1 MKPKHIAIIMDGNR
15 RWARS
20 NNCSILEAYE
30 KGLETLNKTIENCIK
45 LKINFLTVFG
55 FSTENWNRS
64 QKEISYLMKLFD
76 KFLDKAI
83 LEAKTKEIKIKF
95 IGDLDVFSKQI
106 KDKTSFLSNLTNKK
120 KNLILTIAVN
130 YGGQQEILSA
140 VKRYLIDRLNDNTK
154 SLKNV
159 KDFEKYLFNYDLPTI
174 DLLIRTGGEK
184 RLSNFMLWHLA
195 YTELLFLKEM
205 WPDFNFNL
213 LDNSINDFTLRKRKF
228 GGM

>member
-15 RWARS
+15 RWAKS
-20 NNCSILEAYE
+20 NNFSILEAYE
-30 KGLETLNKTIENCIK
+30 KGLETLNNTIQNCIK
-45 LKINFLTVFG
+45 LKINYLTVFG

-64 QKEISYLMKLFD
+64 KKEISYLMKLFD

-83 LEAKTKEIKIKF
+83 LEAECKEICIKF
-95 IGDLDVFSKQI
+95 IGDLDVFGKPIREKAS
-106 KDKTSFLSNLTNKK
+106 LLTNITKK
-120 KNLILTIAVN
+120 KKKLTLTIAVN
-130 YGGQQEILSA
+130 YGGQQEILIA
-140 VKRYLIDRLNDNTK
+140 VKKFVTDFLKTNVK
-154 SLKNV
+154 SLKNL
-159 KDFEKYLFNYDLPTI
+159 KDFEKYLFNYNFPNI

-195 YTELLFLKEM
+195 YTELIFLNQM

-213 LDNSINDFTLRKRKF
+213 LDGSVNEFVSRKRKF

>member
-1 MKPKHIAIIMDGNR
+1 MKPQHIAIIMDGNR
-15 RWARS
+15 RWAKS
-20 NNCSILEAYE
+20 NNYSLLEAYE
-30 KGLETLNKTIENCIK
+30 KGLETLNKTIENCVK
-45 LKINFLTVFG
+45 LKIKYLTVFG

-64 QKEISYLMKLFD
+64 KKEISYLMKLFNE
-76 KFLDKAI
+76 FLDKAI
-83 LEAKTKEIKIKF
+83 LEAESKEIKVKF
-95 IGDLDVFSKQI
+95 IGDLDIFNKQI

-120 KNLILTIAVN
+120 KKLTLSIAVN

-140 VKRYLIDRLNDNTK
+140 VEKYLTDRLNKNDK

-159 KDFEKYLFNYDLPTI
+159 KDFEKYLFNYDLPNI

-195 YTELLFLKEM
+195 YTELLFLNEM

-213 LDNSINDFTLRKRKF
+213 LDNSVNDFTSRKRKF

>member
-15 RWARS
+15 RWAKS
-20 NNCSILEAYE
+20 NNSSILKAYE
-30 KGLETLNKTIENCIK
+30 KGLETLNNTIENCIK
-45 LKINFLTVFG
+45 LKINYLTVFG

-106 KDKTSFLSNLTNKK
+106 KDKTAFLSNLTNKK

-140 VKRYLIDRLNDNTK
+140 VKRYLIDRLNNNTK

-213 LDNSINDFTLRKRKF
+213 LDNSINDFALRKRKF

>member
-15 RWARS
+15 RWAKS
-20 NNCSILEAYE
+20 NNYSLLEAYE
-30 KGLETLNKTIENCIK
+30 RGLETLNDTIKNFIK
-45 LKINFLTVFG
+45 LKIKYLTVFG

-64 QKEISYLMKLFD
+64 KKEISYLMKLFN

-83 LEAKTKEIKIKF
+83 LEAEFKKIKIKF

-106 KDKTSFLSNLTNKK
+106 KDKTSSLSNLTSKK
-120 KNLILTIAVN
+120 KTLTLTIAVN
-130 YGGQQEILSA
+130 YGGQQEILNA
-140 VKRYLIDRLNDNTK
+140 VKKYSSDFLNGINK

-159 KDFEKYLFNYDLPTI
+159 NDFEKYLFNYDLPNI

-195 YTELLFLKEM
+195 YTELLFLDQM

-213 LDNSINDFTLRKRKF
+213 LESSVDEFISRKRKF

>member
-15 RWARS
+15 RWASS

-64 QKEISYLMKLFD
+64 KKEISYLMELFD

-83 LEAKTKEIKIKF
+83 LEAGSKEIKIKF
-95 IGDLDVFSKQI
+95 IGDLNIFSKKI
-106 KDKTSFLSNLTNKK
+106 IDKTSFLSNLTNKK
-120 KNLILTIAVN
+120 KKLTLTIAVN
-130 YGGQQEILSA
+130 YGGQQEILTA
-140 VKRYLIDRLNDNTK
+140 VKKCLIDHSNEKDK

-159 KDFEKYLFNYDLPTI
+159 KDFEKYLFNYDFPTI

-195 YTELLFLKEM
+195 YTELVFLNEM

-213 LDNSINDFTLRKRKF
+213 LDYSVNDFTSRKRKF

>member
-15 RWARS
+15 RWAIS
-20 NNCSILEAYE
+20 NNLTLFKAYE
-30 KGLETLNKTIENCIK
+30 KGLETLNNTIQDCIK
-45 LKINFLTVFG
+45 LKINYLTVFG

-64 QKEISYLMKLFD
+64 KKEISYLMKLFD

-83 LEAKTKEIKIKF
+83 LEAESKEIKIKF

-106 KDKTSFLSNLTNKK
+106 KDKTSFLSNLTKK
-120 KNLILTIAVN
+120 KKKFTLTIAVN

-140 VKRYLIDRLNDNTK
+140 IKRYIADNLNKNIK
-154 SLKNV
+154 SLQNV
-159 KDFEKYLFNYDLPTI
+159 NDFEKYLFNFDIPKI

-195 YTELLFLKEM
+195 YTELLFLNQM

-213 LDNSINDFTLRKRKF
+213 LDSSVNEFISRKRKF

>member
-15 RWARS
+15 RWAKS
-20 NNCSILEAYE
+20 NNQSLLNAYE
-30 KGLETLNKTIENCIK
+30 KGVETLNNTIQDCIK
-45 LKINFLTVFG
+45 LKINYLTVFG

-64 QKEISYLMKLFD
+64 KKEISYLMKLFD

-83 LEAKTKEIKIKF
+83 LEAEFKEIKIKF
-95 IGDLDVFSKQI
+95 IGDLEVFSKKI
-106 KDKTSFLSNLTNKK
+106 KDKTSFLSYLTNKK
-120 KNLILTIAVN
+120 KKLTLTIAVN

-140 VKRYLIDRLNDNTK
+140 VKRYLTDLLNENTK
-154 SLKNV
+154 NLKNV
-159 KDFEKYLFNYDLPTI
+159 NHFEKYLFNYNLPNI

-195 YTELLFLKEM
+195 YTELLFLNQM

-213 LDNSINDFTLRKRKF
+213 LDSSVNEFTSRKRKF